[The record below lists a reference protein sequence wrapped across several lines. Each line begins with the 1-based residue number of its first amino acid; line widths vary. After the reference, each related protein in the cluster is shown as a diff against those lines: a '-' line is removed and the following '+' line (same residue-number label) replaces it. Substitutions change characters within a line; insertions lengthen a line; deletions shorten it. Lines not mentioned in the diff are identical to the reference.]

1 MINKVQKWYD
11 SYLLNHES
19 VYNIL
24 TVVGVM
30 PRKRFQSYWSET
42 ASYKATLPFISLNY
56 DRLKTALIEMLSGAS
71 VKINTGA
78 FRNDTANIRSKDDVL
93 TYLIHLGYLGYD
105 QDSLSAF
112 VPNEEIRQKLTAVV
126 MTIQ

>member
-24 TVVGVM
+24 TAVGVM
-30 PRKRFQSYWSET
+30 LRKRFQSYWSET

-56 DRLKTALIEMLSGAS
+56 DGLKTALIEMLSGAS

-78 FRNDTANIRSKDDVL
+78 FRNDTANTEVRTMFLRI
-93 TYLIHLGYLGYD
+93 
-105 QDSLSAF
+105 
-112 VPNEEIRQKLTAVV
+112 
-126 MTIQ
+126 

>member
-19 VYNIL
+19 MYNIL

-30 PRKRFQSYWSET
+30 LRKRFQSYWSET

-56 DRLKTALIEMLSGAS
+56 DGLKTALIEMLSGAS

>member
-30 PRKRFQSYWSET
+30 LRKRFQSYWSET
-42 ASYKATLPFISLNY
+42 ASYKATLPFIRLNY
-56 DRLKTALIEMLSGAS
+56 DGLNTALIEMLSGAS

-78 FRNDTANIRSKDDVL
+78 FRNDTANTEVRTMFLRI
-93 TYLIHLGYLGYD
+93 
-105 QDSLSAF
+105 
-112 VPNEEIRQKLTAVV
+112 
-126 MTIQ
+126 

>member
-30 PRKRFQSYWSET
+30 LRKRFQSYWSET

-112 VPNEEIRQKLTAVV
+112 VPNEEIRQKLTVVV